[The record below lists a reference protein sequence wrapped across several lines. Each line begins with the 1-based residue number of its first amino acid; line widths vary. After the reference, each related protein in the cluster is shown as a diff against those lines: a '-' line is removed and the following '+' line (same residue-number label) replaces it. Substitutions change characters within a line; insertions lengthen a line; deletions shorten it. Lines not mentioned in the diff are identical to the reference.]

1 MRTAGNDDDDD
12 DYDNDMGG
20 GDFGDSWGDAGE
32 LSMAEGGEALE
43 MVQVGGWGACC
54 WSVVLGC
61 RVSLTLQRQAVLTCV
76 QTLHQVLVVGLR
88 LPA

>member
-43 MVQVGGWGACC
+43 MVQVGGWGGAFG
-54 WSVVLGC
+54 WL
-61 RVSLTLQRQAVLTCV
+61 RWAAVCHSRHSGKLS
-76 QTLHQVLVVGLR
+76 
-88 LPA
+88 